1 MKILIF
7 GASGMVGQGV
17 LRECLQA
24 ADVTAITALARAP
37 LPQQHDKL
45 QQRIVA
51 DLPQADLS
59 DLRDFDACFYCLG
72 ASSSGKS
79 EAQYRA
85 LMQALPL
92 SVAEKLRDGNPQLT
106 FVFVTGG
113 GADATSKTIW
123 ALVLGE
129 SEQRLQLLGLHRVF
143 SFRPMLIQPLHG
155 IRSKQGNYRL
165 FYTLAKPFLGLA
177 RRLLPRHILSTE
189 IIGKAMLNAARF
201 GYEKS
206 ELEAA
211 DIFTLAQR

>member
-24 ADVTAITALARAP
+24 ADVTAITALVRAP

-92 SVAEKLRDGNPQLT
+92 SVSVAEKLRDGNPQLT

-143 SFRPMLIQPLHG
+143 SFRPMLIQAYRTKKEPRIAVSLML
-155 IRSKQGNYRL
+155 QGFKRGQRL
-165 FYTLAKPFLGLA
+165 
-177 RRLLPRHILSTE
+177 
-189 IIGKAMLNAARF
+189 
-201 GYEKS
+201 
-206 ELEAA
+206 
-211 DIFTLAQR
+211 